1 MFGKLQEF
9 SSAPSNEPVLISIRC
24 FPTSGSYLV
33 SLSTFCENLC
43 YNPEHDLGFHRDRRY
58 CRVVVSSPCDGLIIT
73 HPRTTNNRRT
83 PAKQIGLTIPQNV
96 LTRADKV
103 IN

>member
-1 MFGKLQEF
+1 LLSYFGLYLA
-9 SSAPSNEPVLISIRC
+9 SLT
-24 FPTSGSYLV
+24 TS
-33 SLSTFCENLC
+33 FENLS
-43 YNPEHDLGFHRDRRY
+43 YNPQHDLGFHHDRRY

-73 HPRTTNNRRT
+73 LTTNNRRT

-103 IN
+103 INEYRLIEVKLIGGGVAPLW